1 MASSLGKMPATSA
14 RRLISLTLELAWI
27 DPEARCVRFST
38 TKSGA
43 QLRDMGQPA
52 LELLLSQPCGRNG
65 SPYVFPAERRRRTFH
80 RRRAG
85 PSAALPGRRAQGCQA
100 ARASAQRGRR
110 HGLLTTAGLLGHTG
124 RGVTQRHVR
133 LDRAL
138 IEA

>member
-65 SPYVFPAERRRRTFH
+65 SPYVFPANVGDGHFIGVVRVLRRLCRVAELKDVRPH
-80 RRRAG
+80 VLRHSVAG
-85 PSAALPGRRAQGCQA
+85 D
-100 ARASAQRGRR
+100 
-110 HGLLTTAGLLGHTG
+110 TG
-124 RGVTQRHVR
+124 F
-133 LDRAL
+133 
-138 IEA
+138 